1 MMLET
6 ERLLLRPWR
15 ESDAEDLYRY
25 ASDPEVGSIAG
36 WPVHTSIENS
46 REIIR
51 DVFSA
56 EETYAVCLK
65 EDRRAIGSIGL
76 IPPEQTQVAA
86 PPTEMEI
93 GFWIGVPFWGRG
105 YIPEAVREI
114 QRYAFEDLGCTAL
127 WCGYYDGNK
136 KSKRVQEKC
145 GFAFHHTE
153 EDVDCPL
160 VGDVRTEHFTYLSR
174 EKWSLL

>member
-25 ASDPEVGSIAG
+25 ASDPDVGPIAG

-51 DVFSA
+51 DVFSV

-93 GFWIGVPFWGRG
+93 GFLLHWLLD
-105 YIPEAVREI
+105 I
-114 QRYAFEDLGCTAL
+114 QHRLLRSTA
-127 WCGYYDGNK
+127 
-136 KSKRVQEKC
+136 
-145 GFAFHHTE
+145 T
-153 EDVDCPL
+153 
-160 VGDVRTEHFTYLSR
+160 SR
-174 EKWSLL
+174 LPDS

>member
-25 ASDPEVGSIAG
+25 ASDPNVGPIAG

-65 EDRRAIGSIGL
+65 GDRRAIGSIGL

-86 PPTEMEI
+86 PPTLN
-93 GFWIGVPFWGRG
+93 
-105 YIPEAVREI
+105 IPT
-114 QRYAFEDLGCTAL
+114 C
-127 WCGYYDGNK
+127 K
-136 KSKRVQEKC
+136 KLRKSCK
-145 GFAFHHTE
+145 
-153 EDVDCPL
+153 
-160 VGDVRTEHFTYLSR
+160 
-174 EKWSLL
+174 

>member
-25 ASDPEVGSIAG
+25 ASDPNVGPIAG

-76 IPPEQTQVAA
+76 IPPEQTQVTA
-86 PPTEMEI
+86 PPTDSTACFRGPWLHGTLVRLLRRQREVEARPGEVRVRLPSYRGRRRLPFNRRCAHRALHVSESGEMESHI
-93 GFWIGVPFWGRG
+93 G
-105 YIPEAVREI
+105 
-114 QRYAFEDLGCTAL
+114 
-127 WCGYYDGNK
+127 
-136 KSKRVQEKC
+136 S
-145 GFAFHHTE
+145 
-153 EDVDCPL
+153 
-160 VGDVRTEHFTYLSR
+160 
-174 EKWSLL
+174 

>member
-25 ASDPEVGSIAG
+25 ASDPEVDPIAG

-93 GFWIGVPFWGRG
+93 GFGSASRSGAAATSR
-105 YIPEAVREI
+105 R
-114 QRYAFEDLGCTAL
+114 R
-127 WCGYYDGNK
+127 
-136 KSKRVQEKC
+136 
-145 GFAFHHTE
+145 FAKFN
-153 EDVDCPL
+153 
-160 VGDVRTEHFTYLSR
+160 GMLSR
-174 EKWSLL
+174 TSAARRFGAATTTATRSRSASRRSAGSPSTILRKASIARWSAMCAPSTSRI